1 MIIGLGRYLLTT
13 TSRTR
18 EEIPDTSGVDG
29 QPDRSVVGQDQQ
41 QERLAS
47 SGPLARPPR
56 PTYTTASCIRVRAQ
70 RLE

>member
-29 QPDRSVVGQDQQ
+29 QPDRSGTSLSRHHADYAPKNLDAQVTSVGTFVVQTGSMFR
-41 QERLAS
+41 EAKK
-47 SGPLARPPR
+47 
-56 PTYTTASCIRVRAQ
+56 
-70 RLE
+70 

>member
-29 QPDRSVVGQDQQ
+29 QPDRSGTSLV
-41 QERLAS
+41 
-47 SGPLARPPR
+47 
-56 PTYTTASCIRVRAQ
+56 TTPITHPKTWMPK
-70 RLE
+70 